1 MARRTLPTR
10 AQVELADCGAACLA
24 IVLEYFG
31 RYVPLDEL
39 RAATGTGRDGVSA
52 LTLVE
57 VAGQYGLDAR
67 GVKTEVDDLRGLP
80 AGTILVLAD

>member
-31 RYVPLDEL
+31 RYAGSQPR
-39 RAATGTGRDGVSA
+39 RAD
-52 LTLVE
+52 
-57 VAGQYGLDAR
+57 VAGRYRVYIDVRRAQLNSRGPGPPDDACF
-67 GVKTEVDDLRGLP
+67 
-80 AGTILVLAD
+80 